1 MGEKKKCSKKI
12 IFYICFSLVILLL
25 GFFGGFLLGEKME
38 KSSLSFEMSIFTIVL
53 YIFIF
58 YFAFIIQIIIHEAG
72 HLIFGLLS
80 GYEFISFRVGSITIV
95 KDQGKFKLK
104 KFKIK
109 GTGGQCLM
117 MPKTNNYEE
126 INYVLYNLGG
136 ILMNFIASIICLLI
150 LMLVDTNQYIKVM
163 LSEFILIGVICVISN
178 GIPMKLGGISN
189 DGYNTM
195 SISRDKFIKYCFYIQ
210 LKVNGLLSKGMRV
223 KDMPIEWFNVK
234 EGADLNNPLVT
245 FLKIMEANYYQDKLD
260 FNLAKECYENILDN
274 APNIIKLYENEIK
287 CELLFYEILNGNME
301 KVDELY
307 TKELRNYIKITDC
320 YISRKRLMYVYN
332 LIVLKDKKKADKVLG
347 EFEKLKNSYP
357 IKGDIESEEEI
368 MSFILDNVKVV

>member
-25 GFFGGFLLGEKME
+25 GFLGGFLLGEKME

-95 KDQGKFKLK
+95 KDQEKFKLK

-117 MPKTNNYEE
+117 TPKTNNYEE

-178 GIPMKLGGISN
+178 GIPMKIGGISN
-189 DGYNTM
+189 DGYNTI

-210 LKVNGLLSKGMRV
+210 LKVNGLLSKGMRF

-234 EGADLNNPLVT
+234 EGADLNNHLVT

-332 LIVLKDKKKADKVLG
+332 LIVLKDKEKADKVLG

>member
-1 MGEKKKCSKKI
+1 MGEKKKGSKKI

-25 GFFGGFLLGEKME
+25 GFLGEKME

-150 LMLVDTNQYIKVM
+150 LILVDTNQYIKVM

-178 GIPMKLGGISN
+178 GIPMKIGGISN
-189 DGYNTM
+189 DGYNTI

-234 EGADLNNPLVT
+234 EGADLN
-245 FLKIMEANYYQDKLD
+245 F
-260 FNLAKECYENILDN
+260 
-274 APNIIKLYENEIK
+274 
-287 CELLFYEILNGNME
+287 
-301 KVDELY
+301 
-307 TKELRNYIKITDC
+307 
-320 YISRKRLMYVYN
+320 
-332 LIVLKDKKKADKVLG
+332 
-347 EFEKLKNSYP
+347 
-357 IKGDIESEEEI
+357 
-368 MSFILDNVKVV
+368 

>member
-1 MGEKKKCSKKI
+1 MGEKKKGNKKI

-38 KSSLSFEMSIFTIVL
+38 KASLSFEMSIFTIVL

-178 GIPMKLGGISN
+178 GIPMKLSGISN

-210 LKVNGLLSKGMRV
+210 LKVNGLLSKGMRF

-234 EGADLNNPLVT
+234 EGADLNNHLVT

-307 TKELRNYIKITDC
+307 TKELRNYIKVTDC

-347 EFEKLKNSYP
+347 EFEKLKKSYP

>member
-95 KDQGKFKLK
+95 KDQEKFKLK

-150 LMLVDTNQYIKVM
+150 LILVDTNQYIKVM

-210 LKVNGLLSKGMRV
+210 LKVNGLLSKGMRF

-234 EGADLNNPLVT
+234 EGADLNNHLVT

-332 LIVLKDKKKADKVLG
+332 LIVLKDKEKADKVLG

>member
-1 MGEKKKCSKKI
+1 MAEKRKSSKNI
-12 IFYICFSLVILLL
+12 IFYICSSLVILLL
-25 GFFGGFLLGEKME
+25 VFFREFLLGEKME
-38 KSSLSFEMSIFTIVL
+38 QSSLSFEMSIFTIVL
-53 YIFIF
+53 NIFTL
-58 YFAFIIQIIIHEAG
+58 YFAFIIQVIIHESG
-72 HLIFGLLS
+72 HLIFGLIS

-95 KDQGKFKLK
+95 KDEGKFKIK
-104 KFKIK
+104 KFNIK
-109 GTGGQCLM
+109 GTGGQCLL

-126 INYVLYNLGG
+126 LNYLLYNLGG
-136 ILMNFIASIICLLI
+136 ILMNFITSIICLLI

-163 LSEFILIGVICVISN
+163 LSDLILIGVLCVISN
-178 GIPMKLGGISN
+178 GVPMKISGISN
-189 DGYNTM
+189 DGYNTI

-210 LKVNGLLSKGMRV
+210 LKVNGLLSKGMRI
-223 KDMPIEWFNVK
+223 KELPIEWFYVK

-260 FNLAKECYENILDN
+260 FNIAKECYEKILDN

-287 CELLFYEILNGNME
+287 CELLFYEILNGNLE

-307 TKELRNYIKITDC
+307 TKELRSYIKATDC

-347 EFEKLKNSYP
+347 EFENLKNSYP

-368 MSFILDNVKVV
+368 MSFILDNVKVI

>member
-1 MGEKKKCSKKI
+1 MRENKKGSKNI

-25 GFFGGFLLGEKME
+25 GFFGGFLLTEKIE
-38 KSSLSFEMSIFTIVL
+38 KSTLSFEESIFTILL
-53 YIFIF
+53 YIFTF
-58 YFAFIIQIIIHEAG
+58 YFAFITQVIIHEAG
-72 HLIFGLLS
+72 HLIFGLIS

-178 GIPMKLGGISN
+178 GIPMKLSGISN
-189 DGYNTM
+189 DGYNTI

-210 LKVNGLLSKGMRV
+210 LKVNGLLSKGMRF
-223 KDMPIEWFNVK
+223 KDMPIEWFHVR

-287 CELLFYEILNGNME
+287 CELLFYEILNENME

-307 TKELRNYIKITDC
+307 TKELRNYIKVTDC

-332 LIVLKDKKKADKVLG
+332 LIVLEDKKKADKVLG

>member
-95 KDQGKFKLK
+95 KDQEKFKLK

-117 MPKTNNYEE
+117 TPKTNNYEE
-126 INYVLYNLGG
+126 INYVFYNLGG

-210 LKVNGLLSKGMRV
+210 LKVNGLLSKGMRF

-234 EGADLNNPLVT
+234 EGADLNNHLVT

-368 MSFILDNVKVV
+368 MNFILENVKVV

>member
-95 KDQGKFKLK
+95 KDQEKFKLK

-117 MPKTNNYEE
+117 TPKTNNYEE

-210 LKVNGLLSKGMRV
+210 LKVNGLLSKGMRF

-234 EGADLNNPLVT
+234 EGADLNNHLVT
-245 FLKIMEANYYQDKLD
+245 FLKIMEANYYQDKLY

-368 MSFILDNVKVV
+368 MNFILENVKVV

>member
-95 KDQGKFKLK
+95 KDQEKFKLK

-117 MPKTNNYEE
+117 TPKTNNYEE

-150 LMLVDTNQYIKVM
+150 LILVDTNQYIKVM

-210 LKVNGLLSKGMRV
+210 LKVNGLLSKGMRF

-234 EGADLNNPLVT
+234 EGADLNNHLVT

-332 LIVLKDKKKADKVLG
+332 LIVLKDKEKADKVLG

>member
-1 MGEKKKCSKKI
+1 MGEKKKGSKKS

-25 GFFGGFLLGEKME
+25 GFFGGFLLTEKIE
-38 KSSLSFEMSIFTIVL
+38 KSTVSLEESIFTIVL

-58 YFAFIIQIIIHEAG
+58 YFEFIIQIIIHEAG

-95 KDQGKFKLK
+95 KEQGKFRLK

-150 LMLVDTNQYIKVM
+150 LMLLDTNEYIKVM
-163 LSEFILIGVICVISN
+163 LIEFILIGVICVISN
-178 GIPMKLGGISN
+178 GIPMKLGGIPN
-189 DGYNTM
+189 DGYNTI
-195 SISRDKFIKYCFYIQ
+195 SVSRDKFIKYCFYIQ
-210 LKVNGLLSKGMRV
+210 LKVNGLLSKGMRF
-223 KDMPIEWFNVK
+223 KDMPIEWFHVK
-234 EGADLNNPLVT
+234 EGADLNNHLVT

-307 TKELRNYIKITDC
+307 TKELRNYIKVTDC

-347 EFEKLKNSYP
+347 EFEKLKKSYP

>member
-1 MGEKKKCSKKI
+1 
-12 IFYICFSLVILLL
+12 
-25 GFFGGFLLGEKME
+25 ME

-95 KDQGKFKLK
+95 KDQEKFKLK

-117 MPKTNNYEE
+117 TPKTNNYEE

-210 LKVNGLLSKGMRV
+210 LKVNGLLSKGMRF

-234 EGADLNNPLVT
+234 EGADLNNHLVT

-368 MSFILDNVKVV
+368 MNFILENVKVV

>member
-95 KDQGKFKLK
+95 KDQEKFKLK
-104 KFKIK
+104 KFKIQ

-117 MPKTNNYEE
+117 TPKTNNYEE

-210 LKVNGLLSKGMRV
+210 LKVNGLLSKGMRF

-234 EGADLNNPLVT
+234 EGADLNNHLVT

-368 MSFILDNVKVV
+368 MNFILENVKVV

>member
-95 KDQGKFKLK
+95 KDQEKFKLK

-117 MPKTNNYEE
+117 TPKTNNYEE

-210 LKVNGLLSKGMRV
+210 LKVNGLLSKGMRF

-234 EGADLNNPLVT
+234 EGADLNNHLVT

-332 LIVLKDKKKADKVLG
+332 LIVLKDKEKADKVLG

-368 MSFILDNVKVV
+368 MNFILENVKVV

>member
-38 KSSLSFEMSIFTIVL
+38 KSSLSFEMSIFTIIL

-95 KDQGKFKLK
+95 KDQEKFKLK

-117 MPKTNNYEE
+117 TPKTNNYEE

-210 LKVNGLLSKGMRV
+210 LKVNGLLSKGMRF

-234 EGADLNNPLVT
+234 EGADLNNHLVT

-368 MSFILDNVKVV
+368 MNFILENVKVV

>member
-95 KDQGKFKLK
+95 KDQEKFKLK

-117 MPKTNNYEE
+117 TPKTNNYEE

-210 LKVNGLLSKGMRV
+210 LKVNGLLSKGMRF

-234 EGADLNNPLVT
+234 EGADLNNHLVT

-320 YISRKRLMYVYN
+320 YISRKRIMYVYN

-368 MSFILDNVKVV
+368 MNFILENVKVV

>member
-95 KDQGKFKLK
+95 KDQEKFKLK

-117 MPKTNNYEE
+117 TPKTNNYEE

-210 LKVNGLLSKGMRV
+210 LKVNGLLSKGMRF

-234 EGADLNNPLVT
+234 EGADLNNHLVT

-368 MSFILDNVKVV
+368 MNFILENVKVV

>member
-1 MGEKKKCSKKI
+1 MRKKKKGSKKI

-53 YIFIF
+53 YIFTL
-58 YFAFIIQIIIHEAG
+58 YFAFITQVIIHEAG

-178 GIPMKLGGISN
+178 GIPMKLSGISN
-189 DGYNTM
+189 DGYNTI

-287 CELLFYEILNGNME
+287 CELLFYEILNENME

-332 LIVLKDKKKADKVLG
+332 LIVLKDKEKADKVLG

>member
-95 KDQGKFKLK
+95 KDQEKFKLK

-117 MPKTNNYEE
+117 TPKTNNYEE

-210 LKVNGLLSKGMRV
+210 LKVNGLLSKGMRF

-234 EGADLNNPLVT
+234 EGADLNNHLVT

-260 FNLAKECYENILDN
+260 FNLAKECYENILDK
-274 APNIIKLYENEIK
+274 APTITKLSEREIKL
-287 CELLFYEILNGNME
+287 ELLFYEILNGNME

-368 MSFILDNVKVV
+368 MNFILENVKVV

>member
-1 MGEKKKCSKKI
+1 MRKKKKGSKKI
-12 IFYICFSLVILLL
+12 IFYIFFSLVILLL

-53 YIFIF
+53 YIFTL
-58 YFAFIIQIIIHEAG
+58 YFAFITQVIIHEAG
-72 HLIFGLLS
+72 HLIFGLIS

-178 GIPMKLGGISN
+178 GIPMKLSGISN
-189 DGYNTM
+189 DGYNTI

-210 LKVNGLLSKGMRV
+210 LKVNGLLSKGMRF
-223 KDMPIEWFNVK
+223 KDMPIEWFHVR

-287 CELLFYEILNGNME
+287 CELLFYEILNENME

-307 TKELRNYIKITDC
+307 TKELRNYIKVTDC

-332 LIVLKDKKKADKVLG
+332 LIVLEDKKKADKVLG

>member
-1 MGEKKKCSKKI
+1 MGEKKKGGKKI

-126 INYVLYNLGG
+126 INYLLYNLGG

-150 LMLVDTNQYIKVM
+150 LILVDTNQYIKVM

-210 LKVNGLLSKGMRV
+210 LKVNGLLSKGMRF
-223 KDMPIEWFNVK
+223 KDMPIEWFHVK
-234 EGADLNNPLVT
+234 EGADLNNHFIT

-260 FNLAKECYENILDN
+260 FNLAKECYENILYS

-332 LIVLKDKKKADKVLG
+332 LIVLRDKEKADKVLG

-368 MSFILDNVKVV
+368 MNFILDNVKVV